1 MPIASDK
8 SKDEPSFL
16 TSAGARLTVIFLV
29 GTVLPLF
36 FMAERTL
43 SFASEIEKSPNT
55 WLHENFVVI
64 KDREIIAYFEAN
76 WCKPLNIISNFRLI
90 IFNKKKGF
98 IVTRAIFDYFEY
110 LFVARGC
117 KAFNWFVATK
127 NLHAR
132 RVYEKFVKKYFGHLV
147 GKRHCGQ
154 MAYNGEVS
162 DIYLYEVTCEEY
174 FEWKEKS
181 GK

>member
-1 MPIASDK
+1 MSYSLEPAYLVQNDLTRLIINAGKDPINKWFFADGCF
-8 SKDEPSFL
+8 SFN
-16 TSAGARLTVIFLV
+16 
-29 GTVLPLF
+29 
-36 FMAERTL
+36 
-43 SFASEIEKSPNT
+43 SEIEKSPNT

-64 KDREIIAYFEAN
+64 KDKEIIAYFEAN

-90 IFNKKKGF
+90 VFNKRKGF

-127 NLHAR
+127 NLHAC
-132 RVYEKFVKKYFGHLV
+132 RVYEKFVDRYFGHFV
-147 GKRHCGQ
+147 GIRHYGQ

-162 DIYLYEVTCEEY
+162 DILLYEVTADEY
-174 FEWKEKS
+174 LEWKNK
-181 GK
+181 KLDK